1 MIASNDRICVNIPL
15 THLSLPKLQDF
26 RNKIQRAEFKCTTNF
41 TVPSLVRF
49 VPLFLQDDARKNI
62 AGSTRRKNEG
72 RRGLI
77 DDNRASEMPEGGEG
91 PG

>member
-1 MIASNDRICVNIPL
+1 MHN
-15 THLSLPKLQDF
+15 
-26 RNKIQRAEFKCTTNF
+26 EFHSAITRT
-41 TVPSLVRF
+41 L

-62 AGSTRRKNEG
+62 AGSTRRKNER

-77 DDNRASEMPEGGEG
+77 DDNRASEMPEGEEG